1 MARNSANTE
10 QITPPRSICTL
21 ETVESNTHE
30 NISLCDFIGV
40 KRPKQNRQNK
50 KKNASSL
57 RICKTIA
64 KRVAQSVTKLSF
76 LPRPQYRI
84 KTDLVQNGRRRG
96 RSRSRSR
103 AQQTTSLA
111 DRLGVRG
118 QRPPPQLLR
127 SRSRSRQRLN
137 SIGNQNKGNNNL
149 LRRRTNSTANLQQ
162 RQQRPRMR
170 ANSQIRQ
177 RARANSQPR
186 IVGVRR
192 RGGGAGA
199 NNNTRRIARRKPAQG
214 AGAGARKQLNGNRNG
229 IQNGR
234 VIKRRQIGG
243 GPRNGG
249 QKVSQ
254 QPRGR
259 SRSR

>member
-1 MARNSANTE
+1 MV
-10 QITPPRSICTL
+10 L
-21 ETVESNTHE
+21 LV
-30 NISLCDFIGV
+30 V
-40 KRPKQNRQNK
+40 KRPKTKQTNK
-50 KKNASSL
+50 KCLFSPHMQNNSKA
-57 RICKTIA
+57 RVYVRATTI
-64 KRVAQSVTKLSF
+64 TKLSF
-76 LPRPQYRI
+76 LPRPQSRI

-103 AQQTTSLA
+103 AQLTTNLA

-118 QRPPPQLLR
+118 QRPQPQLLR

-137 SIGNQNKGNNNL
+137 SVGNQNKNNNL

-162 RQQRPRMR
+162 RQQRPRLR

-177 RARANSQPR
+177 RARANSQQR
-186 IVGVRR
+186 IVGVRRR

-199 NNNTRRIARRKPAQG
+199 NNNNTRRIARRNPAQG
-214 AGAGARKQLNGNRNG
+214 AGVRKQLNGNRNG
-229 IQNGR
+229 VQNGR

-243 GPRNGG
+243 GTRNGG
-249 QKVSQ
+249 QKVPQ
-254 QPRGR
+254 QQRGR